1 MTVVRKIIAVVAG
14 ATAASL
20 VIAAVESV
28 AHGSLAGD
36 QLFAAV
42 ILGYGLGALAG
53 TMVAAAVADPRTS
66 IFIPVL
72 LALLALIN
80 LFAFPHP
87 LWFMPLAALALF
99 YGWRL
104 GTVVIERFWQTD
116 AAGAS

>member
-14 ATAASL
+14 AAAASL

-42 ILGYGLGALAG
+42 ILGYGLGALVG
-53 TMVAAAVADPRTS
+53 TLVAAAIAGHRTS
-66 IFIPVL
+66 SFVPVL

-87 LWFMPLAALALF
+87 LWFMPVAALALF
-99 YGWRL
+99 CGWRL
-104 GTVVIERFWQTD
+104 GAIIVGRFRQTD